1 MNWQK
6 AKTVLLIAL
15 LVTDIFLAG
24 VLLVDQKR
32 IAPREDSIAFH
43 RETKKLLEKNGITLA
58 ASIPKDGEHLPIL
71 DVEYEHDTADNW
83 NARMF
88 QGKGKITTDRDQYL
102 TIEGDHAKLKVTDNR
117 HLIYTADHTSNRS
130 LEQKE
135 AEQVAKSFLEK
146 RKFSTRDMQL
156 VTAEQEGN
164 RWQLTYT
171 CMYND
176 RHVESTYTE
185 VDILGDAVVKMDR
198 LWVNVIA
205 ETDGEKPLPL
215 ASQSLLR
222 LLSHESLKGRTIE
235 AIDPCYYFNLE
246 DQGSVENL
254 SHATRGYSTVAW
266 RMVLDGGEELVLL
279 R

>member
-1 MNWQK
+1 MNWHK

-24 VLLVDQKR
+24 VLIVDQRR

-43 RETKKLLEKNGITLA
+43 RETKKLLEKNGITLS
-58 ASIPKDGEHLPIL
+58 ASIPKDGEHLPVL
-71 DVEYEHDTADNW
+71 DVEYEHDTADKW
-83 NARMF
+83 NERMF
-88 QGKGKITTDRDQYL
+88 QGKGKITADRDQLL
-102 TIEGDHAKLKVTDNR
+102 TIEGAHAKLEITDNR

-130 LEQKE
+130 PEQKE
-135 AEQVAKSFLEK
+135 AEQVAKSFLEE

-164 RWQLTYT
+164 RWRLTYT

-176 RHVESTYTE
+176 RYVESTYTE
-185 VDILGDAVVKMDR
+185 IEILGDAVVKMDR

-205 ETDGEKPLPL
+205 ETDGEKSLPL

-235 AIDPCYYFNLE
+235 KIDPCYYFNLE

>member
-43 RETKKLLEKNGITLA
+43 RETKKLLEKKGITLA

-135 AEQVAKSFLEK
+135 AEQVVKSFLEK

-156 VTAEQEGN
+156 VMAEQEGN
-164 RWQLTYT
+164 RWRLTYT

-185 VDILGDAVVKMDR
+185 VEILGDTVVKLDR
-198 LWVNVIA
+198 LWVNIIA

>member
-1 MNWQK
+1 MNWHK

-15 LVTDIFLAG
+15 LLTDLFLAG
-24 VLLVDQKR
+24 VLLLDQRR
-32 IAPREDSIAFH
+32 ISPKEDSAAFH
-43 RETKKLLEKNGITLA
+43 RETEKLLKKSGITLA
-58 ASIPKDGEHLPIL
+58 ASIPKDGEKLPIL
-71 DVEYEHDTADNW
+71 DVEYEHDTADHW
-83 NARMF
+83 NERMF
-88 QGKGKITTDRDQYL
+88 RGKGKITADRDQLL
-102 TIEGDHAKLKVTDNR
+102 TIEGIHAKLKITDNR
-117 HLIYTADHTSNRS
+117 RIIYTADHTSNRS
-130 LEQKE
+130 LEKKE
-135 AEQVAKSFLEK
+135 AEQVAKRFLEE

-156 VTAEQEGN
+156 VTADQEGN
-164 RWQLTYT
+164 RWRLTYT

-176 RHVESTYTE
+176 RHMESTYTE
-185 VDILGDAVVKMDR
+185 IDILGDAVVKMDR

-205 ETDGEKPLPL
+205 ETDSEKALPL

-235 AIDPCYYFNLE
+235 EIDPCYYFNLE